1 MKKMLYVLFGLI
13 ISTNLFAQISYSGPA
28 DGSIA
33 TGAVVSTESFGKSN
47 YTSEPRIK
55 LMVNQDYKLQ
65 NDIYN
70 FNKPTASE
78 GSNVVGALS
87 KSSKN
92 IEDSL
97 IIFQSFKGFIQE
109 NSIPPD
115 PYLAVGPEHI
125 VQVVNSS
132 FMIYDKEG
140 NILENINAD
149 SWFASTITAVSTFDP
164 KVIYDHYSERWVQV
178 WLHISSTEGY
188 YLISVSDDSNPLGTW
203 YNWAL
208 PAHVN
213 GTTPSGNWGDYQGVG
228 FDDKAIYL
236 TSNNFSFAGSYDYSK
251 IRIID
256 KTNLYE
262 VTTPGEVTWKD
273 IWNITYPGTS
283 YDCFGIRPFRMET
296 DESSVFYFAV
306 QSPYSTGTNVGIY
319 SLSDPLG
326 TPILNGVAIAT
337 VSYSSPPNANQLGG
351 GDPLIDGG
359 GAYFRNEP
367 LFKNGNLY
375 IVHAVKN
382 GLYSGVHYLEIGTRG
397 GLNVIEDIVLGNTNY
412 YHSYPAIAIDANNNK
427 WITYSRSSEN
437 EYMGAYFSVIPNGSS
452 LPTADQVL
460 MPGQDNYV
468 VTYGGSRNR
477 WGDYNGIWTDPADAN
492 NIWIS
497 TEFVN
502 ASNSWGVW
510 NAGIRAIPFENATIN
525 ISSDQLDFGQVEVG
539 QESEYQN
546 IVIKNFGNEPLNISF
561 IENTVGDIRLTFD
574 ALPIELAAYD
584 SAIIAVQFVPNVDSV
599 FSDNILITVLGN
611 TYEISVSAE
620 GYFIQE
626 AYEHKMYTSTGRGD
640 LGSLATLDLQTAN
653 SSVVG
658 QTTFSAARSV
668 TYNPITNKL
677 WGIGG
682 LVSQNADIII
692 MSSKDGQGF
701 KKFTLNSIYDAIAFD
716 PDGIL
721 YGVTDDEKLYS
732 INTETGEETFIV
744 DIPSRMASITFRPN
758 PFELWGSLRSN
769 TTKDMIVKIDL
780 TTGDTTLVGRTG
792 LNNVLWGLAFD
803 NDDNLYAVQ
812 GTEYQESTLLN
823 INYSNGVGT
832 SVGLTGRKGLMGLT
846 FARSGLVGIEIS
858 DKNNPTNFD
867 LMQNYP
873 NPFNPTTKISYSLLE
888 TSHVELTV
896 FNSLGQSVATLFNGV
911 QTSGNYSI
919 NFNAKNLASGV
930 YFYRLKVNE
939 KIFVKKMM
947 LLR

>member
-1 MKKMLYVLFGLI
+1 MKKMLYVLFALV
-13 ISTNLFAQISYSGPA
+13 ISTNLFAQITYSGPA
-28 DGSIA
+28 DGSVA
-33 TGAVVSTESFGKSN
+33 TGVIVSTDSFGKSELKQ
-47 YTSEPRIK
+47 SPRVK
-55 LMVNQDYKLQ
+55 LFVNQDVKLVD
-65 NDIYN
+65 DIYN
-70 FNKPTASE
+70 NTSSTAPE
-78 GSNVVGALS
+78 GSNVVS
-87 KSSKN
+87 SINKSIN
-92 IEDSL
+92 DFEDSL
-97 IIFQSFKGFIQE
+97 ITFTSFKGFTQE

-115 PYLAVGPEHI
+115 PYLAVGPNHI
-125 VQVVNSS
+125 IQVVNSR

-140 NILENINAD
+140 NILKDIDAD
-149 SWFASTITAVSTFDP
+149 SWFASTLTGVSTFDP
-164 KVIYDHYSERWVQV
+164 KVIYDHFSERWVQV

-188 YLISVSDDSNPLGTW
+188 YLISVSDDSDPLGTW
-203 YNWAL
+203 FNWAL
-208 PAHVN
+208 PSHSN
-213 GTTPSGNWGDYQGVG
+213 GNTPSGSWGDYEGVG

-236 TSNNFSFAGSYDYSK
+236 TSNQFTFAGNYDNTK
-251 IRIID
+251 LRIID
-256 KTNLYE
+256 KTNLYN
-262 VTTPGEVTWKD
+262 VTAPGEVTFKD

-283 YDCFGIRPFRMET
+283 YDCFGLRPARMET
-296 DESSVFYFAV
+296 SSTNYYFAV

-319 SLSDPLG
+319 TLTDPLG
-326 TPILNGVAIAT
+326 TPSLDGEAVPTVA
-337 VSYSSPPNANQLGG
+337 YSTPPDANQLGG
-351 GDPLIDGG
+351 GSPLIDGG

-367 LFKNGNLY
+367 LYKNGNLY

-412 YHSYPAIAIDANNNK
+412 YHTYPAIAIDANNNK
-427 WITYSRSSEN
+427 WITYSRSSAN

-477 WGDYNGIWTDPADAN
+477 WGDYNGIWTDPDDRN

-502 ASNSWGVW
+502 FSNNWGVW

-525 ISSDQLDFGQVEVG
+525 ISAEQLDFGQVEIG

-546 IVIKNFGNEPLNISF
+546 IVIKNFGNEPLNITN
-561 IENTVGDIRLTFD
+561 IENTVGDISLTFD
-574 ALPIELAAYD
+574 NLPIELAAYD
-584 SAIIAVQFVPNVDSV
+584 SAIITVQFVPNADSV
-599 FSDNILITVLGN
+599 FSDNIIITASGN

-626 AYEHKMYTSTGRGD
+626 AYEHTIYTSTGRAD

-653 SSVVG
+653 STVVG

-668 TYNPITNKL
+668 TYNPLTNKL

-682 LVSQNADIII
+682 LVSQNADIIVI
-692 MSSKDGQGF
+692 SSKDGQGF
-701 KKFTLNSIYDAIAFD
+701 KKFTLNNVYDAIAFD
-716 PDGIL
+716 PNGIL
-721 YGVTDDEKLYS
+721 YGVTDDEKLYT
-732 INTETGEETFIV
+732 INTENGEETFIV
-744 DIPSRMASITFRPN
+744 NIPTRMASITFRPTSS
-758 PFELWGSLRSN
+758 ELWGSLRSN

-792 LNNVLWGLAFD
+792 LNNVLWGMAFD

-812 GTEYQESTLLN
+812 GTEYQESTLLS
-823 INYSNGVGT
+823 INSNTGVGT
-832 SVGLTGRKGLMGLT
+832 AVGLTGRKGLMGLT
-846 FARSGLVGIEIS
+846 FARDGLVGIEIS
-858 DKNNPTNFD
+858 DNNNPTKFD

-873 NPFNPTTKISYSLLE
+873 NPFNPTTKISYTLSE
-888 TSHVELTV
+888 TSQVELTV

-919 NFNAKNLASGV
+919 DFNGKNLATGV

-947 LLR
+947 LLK